1 MFTSYSFPCRLQF
14 FLVISFY
21 IGYNKNV
28 FNNRDLGGYPM
39 INNLTFENFR
49 GLKKIHLPELGQ
61 VTLISGKNNAGKSSI
76 LEGIFLAIDH
86 IAPESFVK
94 INRFRGLSMSTDP
107 SVLWAPMFYDLNTKE
122 TLRISMQ
129 LDDVETV
136 LTYSRDDSFVPS
148 DAAGAPQDVFNQFI
162 SSAKSTYTLK
172 FHFSHGDYTE
182 DGHFVVSSSG
192 VLRNVHTSSD
202 NNQLLPMPFTQYI
215 NASIINNDSVITEWF
230 GKLEI
235 EGKKQQ
241 VIDVL
246 RIIDAS
252 ICDISTIA
260 FQGQIQL
267 YAKMGEKL
275 LPLKLA
281 GDGINKLLF
290 IVLSIIANPNSVIL
304 IDEIETGFHFS
315 MYAKL
320 WEIISIVAQK
330 NNCQIIATTHSYE
343 CINGAID
350 GIETANMQNAFCY
363 YRIER
368 ADGENK
374 AFRYSGDL
382 VRSAI
387 NFSMEVR

>member
-1 MFTSYSFPCRLQF
+1 
-14 FLVISFY
+14 
-21 IGYNKNV
+21 
-28 FNNRDLGGYPM
+28 
-39 INNLTFENFR
+39 
-49 GLKKIHLPELGQ
+49 
-61 VTLISGKNNAGKSSI
+61 
-76 LEGIFLAIDH
+76 
-86 IAPESFVK
+86 
-94 INRFRGLSMSTDP
+94 
-107 SVLWAPMFYDLNTKE
+107 
-122 TLRISMQ
+122 
-129 LDDVETV
+129 
-136 LTYSRDDSFVPS
+136 
-148 DAAGAPQDVFNQFI
+148 
-162 SSAKSTYTLK
+162 
-172 FHFSHGDYTE
+172 
-182 DGHFVVSSSG
+182 
-192 VLRNVHTSSD
+192 
-202 NNQLLPMPFTQYI
+202 
-215 NASIINNDSVITEWF
+215 
-230 GKLEI
+230 
-235 EGKKQQ
+235 
-241 VIDVL
+241 
-246 RIIDAS
+246 
-252 ICDISTIA
+252 
-260 FQGQIQL
+260 
-267 YAKMGEKL
+267 MGEKL

-320 WEIISIVAQK
+320 WEISIVAQK